1 MKAAVVYGLGD
12 VRYEEWKE
20 PETKPGCVKIK
31 VRACGI
37 CGSDI
42 PRVWNNGA
50 HRYPIIL
57 GHEFVGDII
66 EIGKGVTSLKKGD
79 HVVGVPLIPCMEC
92 EDCMQG
98 NYSQCKQYSFIGS
111 RQQGAMADYIVVPE
125 YNAFLISQQFPC
137 EIGVLFEPA
146 TVALHGLKLADYH
159 AGNIVLVLGG
169 GTIGCFVLQWAKIFG
184 AKKVVVVG
192 RDKKHLDISHALGA
206 DKVISTL
213 DSDYRQQL
221 IDESGGKG
229 FNYIFETSG
238 STDMM
243 QLTFEQ
249 AANKGKVC
257 MIGTPVNQLSFT
269 PGLWENLNRKEL
281 SLTGSW
287 MSASAPFP
295 GDEWRLTQHF
305 FENGSLRVSEGM
317 IFQKFKMREAKAA
330 FDLFNGRSKVKG
342 RIVLYNE

>member
-1 MKAAVVYGLGD
+1 MKAVVVYGLGD
-12 VRYEEWKE
+12 VRYEEWEE
-20 PETKPGCVKIK
+20 PEIRSGCVKIR
-31 VRACGI
+31 VQACGI

-50 HRYPIIL
+50 HKYPIIL

-66 EIGKGVTSLKKGD
+66 EVGTGVTSLKKGA
-79 HVVGVPLIPCMEC
+79 HVVGVPLIPCMQC
-92 EDCMQG
+92 EDCMRG

-125 YNAFLISQQFPC
+125 CNAFLLSQHFPC
-137 EIGVLFEPA
+137 EAGALFEPA
-146 TVALHGLKLADYH
+146 TVALHGLKIADYH
-159 AGNIVLVLGG
+159 MGNNVLILGG
-169 GTIGCFVLQWAKIFG
+169 GTIGCFALQWVKLFG

-192 RDKKHLDISHALGA
+192 RDKKHLDISSELGA

-213 DSDYRQQL
+213 EPDYRQQL
-221 IDESGGKG
+221 SDESGGKG
-229 FNYIFETSG
+229 FDYVFETAG

-243 QLTFEQ
+243 QLSFEQ

-257 MIGTPVNQLSFT
+257 MIGTPVKQLSFM
-269 PGLWENLNRKEL
+269 PYLWENLNRKEL

-295 GDEWRLTQHF
+295 GDEWRLTRHF
-305 FENGSLRVSEGM
+305 FENGGLRVTDGM
-317 IFQKFKMREAKAA
+317 IFRKFKMRDAKVA
-330 FDLFNGRSKVKG
+330 FDLFDGNTKVKG
-342 RIVLYNE
+342 RIILYNE